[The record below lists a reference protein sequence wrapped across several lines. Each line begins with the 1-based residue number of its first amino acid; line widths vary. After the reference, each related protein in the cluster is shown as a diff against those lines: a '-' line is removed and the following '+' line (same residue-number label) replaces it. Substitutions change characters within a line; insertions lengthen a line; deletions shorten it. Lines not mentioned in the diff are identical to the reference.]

1 MFASLNKLK
10 RLPESTQIYCGHEY
24 TKSNLIFSTKVE
36 PENNEL
42 KIRNAEI
49 DELILMNGTSLPS
62 SIELEKKT
70 NPFLRC
76 DLLSDNIRLM
86 QEFGLNNPSEEEM
99 FRYIREWKDST

>member
-1 MFASLNKLK
+1 MERLNIKFLILILL
-10 RLPESTQIYCGHEY
+10 LPGCQI
-24 TKSNLIFSTKVE
+24 VE
-36 PENNEL
+36 VSNNEL
-42 KIRNAEI
+42 KMRNAEI

-62 SIELEKKT
+62 SIGLEKKT

-76 DLLSDNIRLM
+76 DLLNDNIRVM